1 MDSRMYRS
9 RINSKL
15 AGLCAG
21 LGEWMGVNV
30 TFLRIVFVIGV
41 LCSGFTLLIPYF
53 IVALVV
59 PKEPLPYQGMG
70 HDHAFSPDNY
80 APHHYHNG

>member
-9 RINSKL
+9 RSNSKL
-15 AGLCAG
+15 TGLCAG

-30 TFLRIVFVIGV
+30 TFLRFLFVMGV

-59 PKEPLPYQGMG
+59 PKEPLPPQGMG
-70 HDHAFSPDNY
+70 HDYAFGPGGY
-80 APHHYHNG
+80 EPHHYNF